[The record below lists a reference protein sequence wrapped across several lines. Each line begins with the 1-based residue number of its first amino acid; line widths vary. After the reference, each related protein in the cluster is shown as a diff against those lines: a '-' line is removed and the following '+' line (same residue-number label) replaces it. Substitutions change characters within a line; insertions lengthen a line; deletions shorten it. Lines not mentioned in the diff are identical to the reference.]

1 MGPACAPPLSGVPA
15 DSIEKE
21 RSMPGTSTLFHLLG
35 ALRRAVGRVFIF
47 GLLFLVIGAGLIEG
61 LAYVVGTRPYQPAL
75 ITHITAAIAGI
86 ILGYAAALT
95 VLASEVIHAFI
106 EAIRDV
112 EKGVTSEVGGG
123 VKILDRVISL
133 IEGKR

>member
-1 MGPACAPPLSGVPA
+1 VRANT
-15 DSIEKE
+15 IEKE

-35 ALRRAVGRVFIF
+35 ALRRAVGRVLIF
-47 GLLFLVIGAGLIEG
+47 GLLFLVIGVGLIEG
-61 LAYVVGTRPYQPAL
+61 LAYIVGSRPYQPAL

-95 VLASEVIHAFI
+95 VLASEAIHLI
-106 EAIRDV
+106 LDAIRDV

-123 VKILDRVISL
+123 VKILDRVIAF

>member
-1 MGPACAPPLSGVPA
+1 
-15 DSIEKE
+15 
-21 RSMPGTSTLFHLLG
+21 MPGTSTLFHLLG
-35 ALRRAVGRVFIF
+35 ALRRAIGRVFIF
-47 GLLFLVIGAGLIEG
+47 GLLFLVIGVGLIEG

-75 ITHITAAIAGI
+75 ITHLTAAIAGI

-106 EAIRDV
+106 DAIRDV

-123 VKILDRVISL
+123 VKILDRVLSF